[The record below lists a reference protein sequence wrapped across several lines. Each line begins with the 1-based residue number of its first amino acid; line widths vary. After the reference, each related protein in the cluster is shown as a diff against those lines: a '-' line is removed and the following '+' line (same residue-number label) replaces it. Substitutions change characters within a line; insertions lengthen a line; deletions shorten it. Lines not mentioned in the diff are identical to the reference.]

1 MAAKPDANNSQ
12 VAGSGTVPGDPLLP
26 QGPVFFFF
34 PLALASTAIP
44 SAPFFFF
51 TGPQRPSGKGGGESE
66 MKFPPPNG
74 LAALT
79 GPTGARPGTSGR
91 FSKADSNA
99 AGGPCMAV
107 LSPARIGSP

>member
-1 MAAKPDANNSQ
+1 MAAKPDASNSQ

-26 QGPVFFFF
+26 QGPVLFFF
-34 PLALASTAIP
+34 PLALASTSIP

-74 LAALT
+74 LATLSV
-79 GPTGARPGTSGR
+79 PTGSRPTTPSR
-91 FSKADSNA
+91 LTTANSTA
-99 AGGPCMAV
+99 PHI
-107 LSPARIGSP
+107 P

>member
-1 MAAKPDANNSQ
+1 MAAKPDASNSQ

-26 QGPVFFFF
+26 HGPVLFFF
-34 PLALASTAIP
+34 PLALASTSIP

-74 LAALT
+74 LATLS
-79 GPTGARPGTSGR
+79 GPTGSRPGTSAR
-91 FSKADSNA
+91 LSKADSNA
-99 AGGPCMAV
+99 ARAPCIAV
-107 LSPARIGSP
+107 PSPPPT

>member
-1 MAAKPDANNSQ
+1 MAAKPDASNSQ

-34 PLALASTAIP
+34 PLALASTSIP

-51 TGPQRPSGKGGGESE
+51 TGPQRPSGKGGRESE

-74 LAALT
+74 LATLS
-79 GPTGARPGTSGR
+79 GPTVSKPVNSGR
-91 FSKADSNA
+91 VRKADSHTPRGA
-99 AGGPCMAV
+99 CMA
-107 LSPARIGSP
+107 